1 MNFIDILIRLRKIVR
16 SVNIES
22 KRVEKEQG
30 VSIPQLLCLQFLAEQ
45 ENFKTNAAKLKAFL
59 NLNASTIS
67 GILRRLE
74 KKGFI
79 SKLPKESDKRVT
91 LISLTASGMDL
102 LQSAPITFQQK
113 LSEKLQALP
122 PKKLQT
128 IIEGIDLLTQIMEVE
143 ELEASPIITVEE
155 FSSEK

>member
-1 MNFIDILIRLRKIVR
+1 MTFIDVLIKLRKIVR
-16 SVNIES
+16 SVNLES

-45 ENFKTNAAKLKAFL
+45 EDFRTNAVKLKAFL

-74 KKGFI
+74 KKGLVE
-79 SKLPKESDKRVT
+79 KLPKISDKRVI
-91 LISLTASGMDL
+91 LISLTTNGMKL
-102 LQSAPITFQQK
+102 LQSSPITFQQK

-122 PKKLQT
+122 PEKLQT
-128 IIEGIDLLTQIMEVE
+128 IIDGIDILTNIMEVDE
-143 ELEASPIITVEE
+143 VDASPIITSEE
-155 FSSEK
+155 YLSE

>member
-1 MNFIDILIRLRKIVR
+1 MTFIDILIKLRKIVR
-16 SVNIES
+16 SVNLES

-45 ENFKTNAAKLKAFL
+45 EDFRTNAVKLKAFL

-74 KKGFI
+74 KKGLVE
-79 SKLPKESDKRVT
+79 KLPKISDKRVI
-91 LISLTASGMDL
+91 LISLTTNGMKL

-113 LSEKLQALP
+113 LSEKLKALSP
-122 PKKLQT
+122 EKLQT
-128 IIEGIDLLTQIMEVE
+128 IIDGIDILTNIMEVDE
-143 ELEASPIITVEE
+143 VDASPIITSEE
-155 FSSEK
+155 YLSD

>member
-1 MNFIDILIRLRKIVR
+1 MTFIDILIRLRKIVR
-16 SVNIES
+16 SVNLES

-45 ENFKTNAAKLKAFL
+45 EDYRTNAAKLKTFL

-79 SKLPKESDKRVT
+79 AKLPKASDKRVT
-91 LISLTASGMDL
+91 LISLTANGMDL

-122 PKKLQT
+122 PEKLQT

-143 ELEASPIITVEE
+143 ELDASPIITAEE
-155 FSSEK
+155 FSNEK

>member
-91 LISLTASGMDL
+91 LISLTANGMDL

-122 PKKLQT
+122 PEKLQT

>member
-16 SVNIES
+16 SVNLES

-45 ENFKTNAAKLKAFL
+45 EDFKTNAAKLKAFL

-79 SKLPKESDKRVT
+79 AKLPKASDKRVT

-102 LQSAPITFQQK
+102 LKSAPITFQQK

-122 PKKLQT
+122 PEKLQT

-143 ELEASPIITVEE
+143 ELDASPIITAEE
-155 FSSEK
+155 FSNEK